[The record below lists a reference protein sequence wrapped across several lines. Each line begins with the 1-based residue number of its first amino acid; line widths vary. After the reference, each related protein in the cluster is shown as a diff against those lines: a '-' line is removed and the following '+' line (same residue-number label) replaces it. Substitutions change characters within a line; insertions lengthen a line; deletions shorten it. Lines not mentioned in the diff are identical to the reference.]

1 MCWAQVKPALKYLTD
16 PKYEHDRPK
25 NTHSSTHDKYF
36 KEQIMSKQQY
46 NLHTKTDYLNRKM
59 FLDPAGPVTIQR
71 FEEVK
76 YKKIADF
83 EATARGFF
91 WQPEEISL
99 TKDSNDFKDA
109 SDAVKHIFTS
119 NLLRQT
125 ALDSLQG
132 RGPSQIFM
140 PVISL
145 PELEALVYNWTFF
158 ETNIHSKSYSHI
170 IRNIY
175 NVPKD
180 VFNTIH
186 DTKEI
191 VDMASS
197 VGDYYEALHMVNCRK
212 QMGETVTEHEH
223 VRAIWMALHASYALE
238 AFRFMV
244 SFATSLAM
252 VENRIFIGNG
262 NIISLILQDELLH
275 KGWTAYLINQVIK
288 EDPRFLVAKEECE
301 QEVYQLYMD
310 VIREEK
316 AWADYLF
323 NKGPVIGLN
332 ANILKDFVD
341 YTAVGALKDIGIKY
355 QGIAPKSTPIPWFN
369 KHTDTSKKQTAL
381 QENESTNYVIGV
393 MSEGIDYDALPAL

>member
-1 MCWAQVKPALKYLTD
+1 
-16 PKYEHDRPK
+16 
-25 NTHSSTHDKYF
+25 
-36 KEQIMSKQQY
+36 MSKAQY
-46 NLHTKTDYLNRKM
+46 DLSTPTNYLKRTM
-59 FLDPAGPVTIQR
+59 FLDPAGPVTVQR
-71 FEEVK
+71 FEEYK
-76 YKKIADF
+76 YPKIANF
-83 EATARGFF
+83 EQQQRGFF
-91 WQPEEISL
+91 WVPEEISL

-132 RGPSQIFM
+132 RGPVQVFS
-140 PVISL
+140 PVVSL
-145 PELEALVYNWTFF
+145 PELESLVLIWSMF

-197 VGDYYEALHMVNCRK
+197 VGNYYDKLHAINCAK
-212 QMGETVTEHEH
+212 ELGDTNVSETYHIK
-223 VRAIWMALHASYALE
+223 AIWMALHASYALE

-252 VENRIFIGNG
+252 VENRIFMGNG

-275 KGWTAYLINQVIK
+275 KGWTAYIINQVIK
-288 EDPRFLVAKEECE
+288 EDSRFADIKAECE
-301 QEVYQLYMD
+301 AEVYQLYMD

-323 NKGPVIGLN
+323 QKGPVIGLN
-332 ANILKDFVD
+332 AAILKDFVD

-355 QGIAPKSTPIPWFN
+355 QALAPKTTPIPWFN
-369 KHTDTSKKQTAL
+369 KHISTDKKQTAL
-381 QENESTNYVIGV
+381 QESESTSYVIGV
-393 MSEGIDYDALPAL
+393 MSADLDYNQLPSL

>member
-1 MCWAQVKPALKYLTD
+1 
-16 PKYEHDRPK
+16 
-25 NTHSSTHDKYF
+25 
-36 KEQIMSKQQY
+36 MSQAQY
-46 NLHTKTDYLNRKM
+46 NLNTKTDYLNRKM
-59 FLDPAGPVTIQR
+59 FLDPSGPVTIQR

-83 EATARGFF
+83 DATARGFF

-99 TKDSNDFKDA
+99 TKDANDFKEA

-132 RGPSQIFM
+132 RGPTQVFT
-140 PVISL
+140 PVCSL
-145 PELEALVYNWTFF
+145 PEVEALMYNWGFF

-186 DTKEI
+186 DTREI

-197 VGDYYEALHMVNCRK
+197 VGRYYDDLHKLNCLKEVNPELVSEK
-212 QMGETVTEHEH
+212 EHIT
-223 VRAIWMALHASYALE
+223 AIWMALNASYALE

-252 VENRIFIGNG
+252 VENKIFIGNG
-262 NIISLILQDELLH
+262 NIIGLILQDELLH

-288 EDPRFLVAKEECE
+288 EDSRFTAAKEACE
-301 QEVYQLYMD
+301 AEVYALYQD

-323 NKGPVIGLN
+323 KMGPVIGLN

-355 QGIAPKSTPIPWFN
+355 QAVAPRSTPIPWFN
-369 KHTDTSKKQTAL
+369 KHSDTSKKQTAL

-393 MSEGIDYDALPAL
+393 MSENLDYDQLPHL

>member
-1 MCWAQVKPALKYLTD
+1 
-16 PKYEHDRPK
+16 
-25 NTHSSTHDKYF
+25 
-36 KEQIMSKQQY
+36 MSKEQY
-46 NLHTKTDYLNRKM
+46 NLKTKTDYLNRKM
-59 FLDPAGPVTIQR
+59 FLDPAGPVTVQR
-71 FEEVK
+71 FEEIK

-99 TKDSNDFKDA
+99 TKDANDFKES

-132 RGPSQIFM
+132 RGPSQIFT

-158 ETNIHSKSYSHI
+158 ETNVHSKSYSHI

-175 NVPKD
+175 NVPKE

-186 DTKEI
+186 DTNEI

-197 VGDYYEALHMVNCRK
+197 VGNYYDALHIINCRK
-212 QMGETVTEHEH
+212 EAGEPISEQEHIK
-223 VRAIWMALHASYALE
+223 AIWLALNASYALE

-252 VENRIFIGNG
+252 VENKIFIGNG

-275 KGWTAYLINQVIK
+275 KGWTAYLINQVVK
-288 EDPRFLVAKEECE
+288 EDSRFAEAKLACE
-301 QEVYQLYMD
+301 AEVYQLYVD

-323 NKGPVIGLN
+323 KKGPVIGLN

-355 QGIAPKSTPIPWFN
+355 QQPAPKSTPIPWFTKHVNISN
-369 KHTDTSKKQTAL
+369 KQPAL
-381 QENESTNYVIGV
+381 QETESTNYVIGV
-393 MSEGIDYDALPAL
+393 MSDTLNYDELPAL

>member
-1 MCWAQVKPALKYLTD
+1 
-16 PKYEHDRPK
+16 
-25 NTHSSTHDKYF
+25 
-36 KEQIMSKQQY
+36 MSKQQY
-46 NLHTKTDYLNRKM
+46 NLATKTDYLNRKM

-76 YKKIADF
+76 YNKVANF
-83 EATARGFF
+83 ETTARGFF
-91 WQPEEISL
+91 WVPEEISL
-99 TKDSNDFKDA
+99 TKDASDFKDA

-132 RGPSQIFM
+132 RGPAQVFT
-140 PVISL
+140 PCVSL
-145 PELEALVYNWTFF
+145 PELEALMYNWSFF
-158 ETNIHSKSYSHI
+158 ETNIHSRSYSHI

-186 DTKEI
+186 DTEEI
-191 VDMASS
+191 VGMASS
-197 VGDYYEALHMVNCRK
+197 VGRYYDALHKINCYK
-212 QMGETVTEHEH
+212 EIDPQMAGEDEHIK
-223 VRAIWMALHASYALE
+223 AIWLALHASYALE

-275 KGWTAYLINQVIK
+275 KGWTAFLINQVVK
-288 EDPRFLVAKEECE
+288 EDSRFAQIKTECE
-301 QEVYQLYMD
+301 AEVYEIYRD

-316 AWADYLF
+316 EWATYLF
-323 NKGPVIGLN
+323 KKGPVIGLN
-332 ANILKDFVD
+332 ANILMDFVD
-341 YTAVGALKDIGIKY
+341 YTAVDALKQIGIKY
-355 QGIAPKSTPIPWFN
+355 QATAPRTTPIPWFN
-369 KHTDTSKKQTAL
+369 KHIDISKKQSAL
-381 QENESTNYVIGV
+381 QETESTNYVIGV
-393 MSEGIDYDALPAL
+393 MSDDLDYDQLPSL

>member
-1 MCWAQVKPALKYLTD
+1 
-16 PKYEHDRPK
+16 
-25 NTHSSTHDKYF
+25 
-36 KEQIMSKQQY
+36 MSQAQY
-46 NLHTKTDYLNRKM
+46 NLATKTDYLHRKM

-76 YKKIADF
+76 YNKLVKF
-83 EATARGFF
+83 EQEARGFF
-91 WQPEEISL
+91 WIPEEVSL
-99 TKDSNDFKDA
+99 TKDANDFKEA
-109 SDAVKHIFTS
+109 SDTVRHIFTS

-132 RGPSQIFM
+132 RGPAQVFT
-140 PVISL
+140 PVVGI
-145 PELEALVYNWTFF
+145 PELEALMYNWSFF
-158 ETNIHSKSYSHI
+158 ETNIHSRSYSHI

-197 VGDYYEALHMVNCRK
+197 VGKYYDDLHKLNCIK
-212 QMGETVTEHEH
+212 ETDDDPNNCPEESHIK
-223 VRAIWMALHASYALE
+223 AIWLALNASYALE

-262 NIISLILQDELLH
+262 NIISLILQDEILH
-275 KGWTAYLINQVIK
+275 KDWTAWIINQVVK
-288 EDPRFLVAKEECE
+288 EDPRFAEAKAECE
-301 QEVYQLYMD
+301 TEVYQLYLD

-323 NKGPVIGLN
+323 QKGPVIGLN

-341 YTAVGALKDIGIKY
+341 YTAVGALKEIGVKY
-355 QGIAPKSTPIPWFN
+355 LEPAPRSTPIPWFM
-369 KHTDTSKKQTAL
+369 KHVDTSKKQSAL
-381 QENESTNYVIGV
+381 QETESTNYVIGV
-393 MSEGIDYDALPAL
+393 MSDQLDYDELPNL

>member
-1 MCWAQVKPALKYLTD
+1 
-16 PKYEHDRPK
+16 
-25 NTHSSTHDKYF
+25 
-36 KEQIMSKQQY
+36 MSKQQY
-46 NLHTKTDYLNRKM
+46 NLTTKTDYLNRKM

-76 YKKIADF
+76 YQKIANF
-83 EATARGFF
+83 ETTARGFF
-91 WQPEEISL
+91 WVPEEVSL
-99 TKDSNDFKDA
+99 TKDSGDFKDA

-132 RGPSQIFM
+132 RGPSQVFA

-158 ETNIHSKSYSHI
+158 ETNIHSRSYSHI

-175 NVPKD
+175 NVSKE

-186 DTKEI
+186 DTQEI
-191 VDMASS
+191 IDMASS
-197 VGDYYEALHMVNCRK
+197 VGDYYDALHQVNCRK
-212 QMGETVTEHEH
+212 ELGMEVSEKEHI
-223 VRAIWMALHASYALE
+223 RAIWMALHASYALE

-252 VENRIFIGNG
+252 VENRIFMGNG

-275 KGWTAYLINQVIK
+275 KGWTAYLINQVVK
-288 EDPRFLVAKEECE
+288 EDPRFAAIKAECE
-301 QEVYQLYMD
+301 QEVYALYMD

-316 AWADYLF
+316 AWAQYLF
-323 NKGPVIGLN
+323 KKGPVIGLN
-332 ANILKDFVD
+332 AGILSDFMD
-341 YTAVGALKDIGIKY
+341 YTARGALADIGIKY
-355 QGIAPKSTPIPWFN
+355 LASAPKSTPIPWFN

-381 QENESTNYVIGV
+381 QESESTSYVIGV
-393 MSEGIDYDALPAL
+393 MSDVLDYNELPDL

>member
-1 MCWAQVKPALKYLTD
+1 
-16 PKYEHDRPK
+16 
-25 NTHSSTHDKYF
+25 
-36 KEQIMSKQQY
+36 MSKQQY
-46 NLHTKTDYLNRKM
+46 DLTTKTDYLNRKM

-71 FEEVK
+71 FEEFK

-83 EATARGFF
+83 ETTARGFF
-91 WQPEEISL
+91 WQPEEVSL
-99 TKDSNDFKDA
+99 SKDANDFKDA

-132 RGPSQIFM
+132 RGPSQIFT
-140 PVISL
+140 PVVSL

-158 ETNIHSKSYSHI
+158 ETNVHSRSYSHI

-180 VFNTIH
+180 VFATIH

-197 VGDYYEALHMVNCRK
+197 VGKYYDRLHHINCRK
-212 QMGETVTEHEH
+212 ELGEKVTEKEH
-223 VRAIWMALHASYALE
+223 IRAIWLALNASYALE

-252 VENRIFIGNG
+252 VENKIFMGNG
-262 NIISLILQDELLH
+262 NIIGLILQDELLH
-275 KGWTAYLINQVIK
+275 KGWTSWIINQVIK
-288 EDPRFLVAKEECE
+288 EDERFVEAKQECE
-301 QEVYQLYMD
+301 QEVYQLYME
-310 VIREEK
+310 VIAEEK
-316 AWADYLF
+316 QWAEYLF
-323 NKGPVIGLN
+323 KKGPVIGLN

-341 YTAVGALKDIGIKY
+341 YTAVSALKDVGIKY
-355 QGIAPKSTPIPWFN
+355 QSPAPRTTPIPWFN
-369 KHTDTSKKQTAL
+369 KHSDTSKKQTAL

-393 MSEGIDYDALPAL
+393 MGEKLDYEELPVI

>member
-1 MCWAQVKPALKYLTD
+1 
-16 PKYEHDRPK
+16 
-25 NTHSSTHDKYF
+25 
-36 KEQIMSKQQY
+36 MSKQQY
-46 NLHTKTDYLNRKM
+46 DLNTKTDYLNRKM

-71 FEEVK
+71 FEEFK
-76 YKKIADF
+76 YPKIAKL
-83 EATARGFF
+83 EETARGFF
-91 WQPEEISL
+91 WIPEEISL
-99 TKDSNDFKDA
+99 TKDAQDFKES

-132 RGPSQIFM
+132 RGPSQIFT

-145 PELEALVYNWTFF
+145 PELEALMYNWTFF
-158 ETNIHSKSYSHI
+158 ETNIHSRSYSHI

-175 NVPKD
+175 NVPKE

-186 DTKEI
+186 DTQEI
-191 VDMASS
+191 IDMASS
-197 VGDYYEALHMVNCRK
+197 VGQYYDNLHVINCK
-212 QMGETVTEHEH
+212 KELGHKIDEQEHIK
-223 VRAIWMALHASYALE
+223 AIWLALNASYALE

-252 VENRIFIGNG
+252 VENKIYIGNG

-275 KGWTAYLINQVIK
+275 KDWTAYIINQVVK
-288 EDPRFLVAKEECE
+288 EDNRFAQVKQECE
-301 QEVYQLYMD
+301 QEVYALYMD

-323 NKGPVIGLN
+323 KKGPVIGLN

-341 YTAVGALKDIGIKY
+341 YTATGALKEIGIKY
-355 QGIAPKSTPIPWFN
+355 QGNAPKNTPIPWFN
-369 KHTDTSKKQTAL
+369 KHSSTSNKQTAL

-393 MSEGIDYDALPAL
+393 LSGDINYDELPNL

>member
-1 MCWAQVKPALKYLTD
+1 
-16 PKYEHDRPK
+16 
-25 NTHSSTHDKYF
+25 
-36 KEQIMSKQQY
+36 MSKQQY
-46 NLHTKTDYLNRKM
+46 NLNTKTDYLGRKM

-99 TKDSNDFKDA
+99 SKDANDFKDA

-132 RGPSQIFM
+132 RGPTQVFT
-140 PVISL
+140 PVCSL
-145 PELEALVYNWTFF
+145 PEVEALMYNWGFF

-186 DTKEI
+186 DTEEI
-191 VDMASS
+191 VGMASS
-197 VGDYYEALHMVNCRK
+197 VGNYYDALHIINCRK
-212 QMGETVTEHEH
+212 EAGEKINEKTHIK
-223 VRAIWMALHASYALE
+223 AIWLALHASYALE

-252 VENRIFIGNG
+252 VENKIFIGNG

-275 KGWTAYLINQVIK
+275 KGWTAYLINQVMK
-288 EDPRFLVAKEECE
+288 EDSRFVDIRSECE

-316 AWADYLF
+316 QWADYLF

-341 YTAVGALKDIGIKY
+341 FTAVSALKEIGIKY
-355 QGIAPKSTPIPWFN
+355 NNPAPKSTPIPWFN
-369 KHTDTSKKQTAL
+369 KHVDTSKKQTAL
-381 QENESTNYVIGV
+381 QESESTNYVIGV
-393 MSEGIDYDALPAL
+393 MSDAIDYNALPAL

>member
-1 MCWAQVKPALKYLTD
+1 
-16 PKYEHDRPK
+16 
-25 NTHSSTHDKYF
+25 
-36 KEQIMSKQQY
+36 MSQAQY
-46 NLHTKTDYLNRKM
+46 NLKTKTDYLNRKM

-99 TKDSNDFKDA
+99 SKDANDFKDA

-132 RGPSQIFM
+132 RGPSQIFT
-140 PVISL
+140 PVVSL
-145 PELEALVYNWTFF
+145 PELEALVYNWTFY

-186 DTKEI
+186 DTTEI
-191 VDMASS
+191 LDMASS
-197 VGDYYEALHMVNCRK
+197 VGKYYDALHELNCSK
-212 QMGETVTEHEH
+212 EVGLPVTEKEH
-223 VRAIWMALHASYALE
+223 IKAIWLALNASYALE

-252 VENRIFIGNG
+252 VENKIFIGNG

-275 KGWTAYLINQVIK
+275 KGWTAYLINQVVK
-288 EDPRFLVAKEECE
+288 EDSRFAEVKLECE
-301 QEVYQLYMD
+301 AEVYALYMD

-316 AWADYLF
+316 QWADYLF
-323 NKGPVIGLN
+323 QKGPVIGLN
-332 ANILKDFVD
+332 AAILKDFVD

-355 QGIAPKSTPIPWFN
+355 QQAAPKSTPIPWFN

-393 MSEGIDYDALPAL
+393 MSETIDYDELPAL

>member
-1 MCWAQVKPALKYLTD
+1 
-16 PKYEHDRPK
+16 
-25 NTHSSTHDKYF
+25 
-36 KEQIMSKQQY
+36 MSKQQY
-46 NLHTKTDYLNRKM
+46 NLNTKTDYLNRKM
-59 FLDPAGPVTIQR
+59 FLDPEGPVTIQR

-83 EATARGFF
+83 ETTARGFF
-91 WQPEEISL
+91 WVPEEISL
-99 TKDSNDFKDA
+99 TKDANDFKDA

-132 RGPSQIFM
+132 RAPSQVFT
-140 PVISL
+140 PVVSL
-145 PELEALVYNWTFF
+145 PELEALIYNWSFF
-158 ETNIHSKSYSHI
+158 ETNIHSRSYSHI

-191 VDMASS
+191 IDMASS
-197 VGDYYEALHMVNCRK
+197 VGRYYDDLHRLNCLK
-212 QMGETVTEHEH
+212 EIADPTKETVLEKAHIK
-223 VRAIWMALHASYALE
+223 AIYMALHASYALE

-252 VENRIFIGNG
+252 VENKIFIGNG

-275 KGWTAYLINQVIK
+275 KGWTAYLINQVVK
-288 EDPRFLVAKEECE
+288 EDSRFAQVKSECE
-301 QEVYQLYMD
+301 AEVYQLYLD
-310 VIREEK
+310 VIKEEK
-316 AWADYLF
+316 DWADYLF
-323 NKGPVIGLN
+323 KMGPVIGLN
-332 ANILKDFVD
+332 ATVLKDFVD
-341 YTAVGALKDIGIKY
+341 YTANIALKEIGIRY
-355 QGIAPKSTPIPWFN
+355 NSTAPKTTPIPWFN
-369 KHTDTSKKQTAL
+369 KHSDTSKKQTAL

-393 MSEGIDYDALPAL
+393 MTDSVDYDELPNI

>member
-1 MCWAQVKPALKYLTD
+1 
-16 PKYEHDRPK
+16 
-25 NTHSSTHDKYF
+25 
-36 KEQIMSKQQY
+36 MSKQQY
-46 NLHTKTDYLNRKM
+46 DLTTKTDYLTRKM

-76 YKKIADF
+76 YPKIAKL
-83 EATARGFF
+83 EETARGFF

-99 TKDSNDFKDA
+99 SKDANDFKDA
-109 SDAVKHIFTS
+109 SYAVKHIFTS

-132 RGPSQIFM
+132 RAPSQVFM
-140 PVISL
+140 PVVSL
-145 PELEALVYNWTFF
+145 PELEALIYNWTFF

-175 NVPKD
+175 NVPKEI
-180 VFNTIH
+180 FNTIH
-186 DTKEI
+186 DTQEI
-191 VDMASS
+191 IDMASS
-197 VGDYYEALHMVNCRK
+197 VGNYYDALHKLNCQK
-212 QMGETVTEHEH
+212 ELTNDVVETAH
-223 VRAIWMALHASYALE
+223 VKAIWMALHASYALE

-252 VENRIFIGNG
+252 VENKIFIGNG
-262 NIISLILQDELLH
+262 NIIGLILQDELLH

-288 EDPRFLVAKEECE
+288 EDSRFAAIKQECE
-301 QEVYQLYMD
+301 QEVYALYID

-323 NKGPVIGLN
+323 KMGPVIGLN

-355 QGIAPKSTPIPWFN
+355 QAAAPRSTPIPWFN
-369 KHTDTSKKQTAL
+369 KHVSTSSKQTAL
-381 QENESTNYVIGV
+381 QENESTNYVIGI
-393 MSEGIDYDALPAL
+393 MSPELDYDSLPEL

>member
-1 MCWAQVKPALKYLTD
+1 
-16 PKYEHDRPK
+16 
-25 NTHSSTHDKYF
+25 
-36 KEQIMSKQQY
+36 MSKQQY
-46 NLHTKTDYLNRKM
+46 NLNTKTDYLNRKM

-76 YKKIADF
+76 YKKIADY
-83 EATARGFF
+83 EQTARGFF
-91 WQPEEISL
+91 WVPEEISL
-99 TKDSNDFKDA
+99 TKDAQDFKDA
-109 SDAVKHIFTS
+109 SDTVKHIFTS

-132 RGPSQIFM
+132 RGPSQIFT
-140 PVISL
+140 PVVSL

-158 ETNIHSKSYSHI
+158 ETNIHSRSYSHI

-175 NVPKD
+175 NVPKE

-197 VGDYYEALHMVNCRK
+197 VGNYYEALHRINCRK
-212 QMGETVTEHEH
+212 ELGETVSEQDHLK
-223 VRAIWMALHASYALE
+223 AIWLALHASYALE

-252 VENRIFIGNG
+252 VENKIFIGNG

-275 KGWTAYLINQVIK
+275 KGWTAYLINQVVK
-288 EDPRFLVAKEECE
+288 EDSRFAKIAEETKD
-301 QEVYQLYMD
+301 EVYQIYMD

-332 ANILKDFVD
+332 ATILKDFVD
-341 YTAVGALKDIGIKY
+341 YTAANALKEIGIKY
-355 QGIAPKSTPIPWFN
+355 NSPHPKSTPIPWFN
-369 KHTDTSKKQTAL
+369 KHSDTSKKQTAL

-393 MSEGIDYDALPAL
+393 MSDSIDYDELPNI

>member
-1 MCWAQVKPALKYLTD
+1 
-16 PKYEHDRPK
+16 
-25 NTHSSTHDKYF
+25 
-36 KEQIMSKQQY
+36 MSKAQY
-46 NLHTKTDYLNRKM
+46 DLNTKTDYLSRKM

-76 YKKIADF
+76 YNKLVKL
-83 EATARGFF
+83 EQTARGFF
-91 WQPEEISL
+91 WIPEEVSL

-109 SDAVKHIFTS
+109 SDTVRHIFTS

-132 RGPSQIFM
+132 RGPAQVFT
-140 PVISL
+140 PVASI
-145 PELEALVYNWTFF
+145 PELEALMYNWSFF
-158 ETNIHSKSYSHI
+158 ETNIHSRSYSHI

-180 VFNTIH
+180 VFATIH

-191 VDMASS
+191 IEMASTI
-197 VGDYYEALHMVNCRK
+197 GNYYDALHVINCK
-212 QMGETVTEHEH
+212 KELGHKIDEQEH
-223 VRAIWMALHASYALE
+223 VKAIWLALNASYGLE

-252 VENRIFIGNG
+252 VENKIFIGNG

-275 KGWTAYLINQVIK
+275 KEWTAWLINQVVK
-288 EDPRFLVAKEECE
+288 EDARFAKVKEECQE
-301 QEVYQLYMD
+301 EVYKLYMD

-316 AWADYLF
+316 EWADYLF

-332 ANILKDFVD
+332 ANILKEFVD
-341 YTAVGALKDIGIKY
+341 YTAAGALKEIGIKY
-355 QGIAPKSTPIPWFN
+355 LEPAPKTTPIPWFN
-369 KHTDTSKKQTAL
+369 KHSDTSKKQTAL

-393 MSEGIDYDALPAL
+393 MGEGIDYNDLPEL